1 VNLSQ
6 FYKLVLL
13 IVLLGNIFPAQILPI
28 KDENNIRLNIGDKER
43 IYHEIPEE
51 GLLFKGIGNS
61 FDVGDSLRIGDRVKI
76 GIFSRTV
83 KSPTGNKKRN
93 FSFFIQW
100 DDEVPLELKYK
111 EKGSK
116 VKSPD
121 RPGWIYTNSG
131 KWFIYL
137 AVLEAKRNLKI
148 FSAKGSP
155 VTYVR
160 ITAIN
165 MKPKG
170 KKGDDY
176 KTVNRQKR
184 IDINILNKND
194 EMVSTFWYPLTG
206 FNQQQFELNGP
217 SKARLYTR
225 VIENAKN
232 NYKYFLSINEDGVE
246 LGTHYFDSELSAT
259 SIIKKT
265 NESVSKWRSVWLN
278 IPRGKHYYTFTL
290 PNIEDNSEK
299 TVYIRLKEWQE
310 EK

>member
-1 VNLSQ
+1 MNLSQ

-28 KDENNIRLNIGDKER
+28 KDANNIRLNIGDKER

-76 GIFSRTV
+76 GIYSRTV

-137 AVLEAKRNLKI
+137 TALEAKRNLKI

-165 MKPKG
+165 IKPKG

-206 FNQQQFELNGP
+206 LNQQQFELNGP

-225 VIENAKN
+225 VIENAEN

-290 PNIEDNSEK
+290 PNIEDNSDK
-299 TVYIRLKEWQE
+299 TVYIRLKQWKE
-310 EK
+310 E